1 MTTEPIN
8 DPQPVEN
15 NTVTIDP
22 RVADLESQVEA
33 LKKHNEGLIKEQR
46 SARQKESEALEQKA
60 RATNDYETLNKIAAE
75 REASLTAEI
84 AKLRDAHEQM
94 LLSNAVNASLNDHK
108 VGSLYRDMTETYLK
122 SKAKVVDGQ
131 CLIDGQPLGVFMANY
146 MNTEQGKAIAEPSL
160 NIGSGATGSNST
172 ADGYTKDTY
181 TFAVH
186 RELIKTNPMLAKQ
199 LGDKFLGKQS
209 K

>member
-108 VGSLYRDMTETYLK
+108 VGSL
-122 SKAKVVDGQ
+122 
-131 CLIDGQPLGVFMANY
+131 
-146 MNTEQGKAIAEPSL
+146 
-160 NIGSGATGSNST
+160 
-172 ADGYTKDTY
+172 
-181 TFAVH
+181 
-186 RELIKTNPMLAKQ
+186 
-199 LGDKFLGKQS
+199 
-209 K
+209 